1 MLQIS
6 DSPLQDWVRWDSGS
20 SVTAYSRRMSTG
32 GWGGG
37 IEVCLSLPPQYLPST
52 NTAIS
57 LKMAAC
63 CNLKGVTVE
72 VFEKKS
78 SGYKRISAFVPAAGA
93 SRRTIR
99 VLYQGGVHYDAIAA

>member
-1 MLQIS
+1 MLEIS

-20 SVTAYSRRMSTG
+20 SVVAYSRRMSTG

-37 IEVCLSLPPQYLPST
+37 IE
-52 NTAIS
+52 
-57 LKMAAC
+57 MAAC

-72 VFEKKS
+72 VFEKNY
-78 SGYKRISAFVPAAGA
+78 SGYKRISAFVPANGS

-99 VLYQGGVHYDAIAA
+99 VLYQGGVHYDAIAG